1 MTARPDISRLGQ
13 ISLAV
18 SDLERGKEFYRDRV
32 GLRLLFEVP
41 NMAFF
46 DCGGV
51 RLMMTLPE
59 AGGTVENS
67 VLYFLVDD
75 IEASHRVMA
84 ADGVDFVREP
94 HLLAKM
100 PDHELWMAFFH
111 DSEGNLMAL
120 MCEKRE

>member
-1 MTARPDISRLGQ
+1 
-13 ISLAV
+13 
-18 SDLERGKEFYRDRV
+18 
-32 GLRLLFEVP
+32 
-41 NMAFF
+41 
-46 DCGGV
+46 
-51 RLMMTLPE
+51 
-59 AGGTVENS
+59 
-67 VLYFLVDD
+67 
-75 IEASHRVMA
+75 MA